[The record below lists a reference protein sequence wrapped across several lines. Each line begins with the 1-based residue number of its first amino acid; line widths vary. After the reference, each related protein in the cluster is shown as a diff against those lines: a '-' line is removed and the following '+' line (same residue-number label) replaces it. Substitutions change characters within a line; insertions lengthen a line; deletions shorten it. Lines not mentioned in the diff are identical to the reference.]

1 MNIFLTLLQVFLAG
15 MFLMVGVM
23 KLMKSKEQ
31 LAMKMGWVNDYSQG
45 QIRGIALLEI
55 LAAIGLVVPH
65 LTGIMPILT
74 PLAAV
79 GIVLLMLGAMKTHMR
94 RGEKPMLRMNMMI
107 LAAAL
112 VVAVGRLI

>member
-1 MNIFLTLLQVFLAG
+1 MNIFLTLLQFLLAG
-15 MFLMVGVM
+15 MFLMVGAM

-31 LAMKMGWVNDYSQG
+31 VSMKIGWVNDFSQG
-45 QIRGIALLEI
+45 QIRGIALLEV

-65 LTGIMPILT
+65 LTGILPILT

-94 RGEKPMLRMNMMI
+94 RSEKPMLRMNMMI
-107 LAAAL
+107 LIAAL